1 MRKALKQTILA
12 LLVAVPIAGQAQT
25 DNTAQDWV
33 EVKDAGTSVFISLGG
48 TVIPYKEVTL
58 AAQIPGRVQSIAGIE
73 GDAFDAGAELVT
85 IGDTEI
91 MAQRNAALAA
101 LANAEADMRNA
112 DVQYNREL
120 WAPRTKQAMG
130 GMGMPNLFD
139 DMFSRPMQDMV
150 GDYDNDAARSADLY
164 SSRTRIQQAR
174 NAILQAQSQIQ
185 ALDAKL
191 RDARSVAPFV
201 GVITHKHVEVG
212 DTVQP
217 GQPLLSYAD
226 VEFLQVVVDVPSRVA
241 PNLTQG
247 QMLEAELDVNN
258 ERVPV
263 RVAQVF
269 PMADLVRHTVKV
281 KFDLP
286 QGVSRPGMYIKVLI
300 PDNTVSS
307 GGMVK
312 IPVSAVRFNGSLPG
326 VYVKGESGRPQLRLV
341 RIGENIGDD
350 YIMVTSGLQAGE
362 MVQRNPGF
370 N

>member
-1 MRKALKQTILA
+1 MRKASLQLLA
-12 LLVAVPIAGQAQT
+12 LLSLIGPLSVVAESNNTNYEWIEVEEAGNAVT
-25 DNTAQDWV
+25 
-33 EVKDAGTSVFISLGG
+33 ISLGG

-58 AAQIPGRVQSIAGIE
+58 AAQIPGRVKTIAGIE
-73 GDAFDAGAELVT
+73 GDSFQSGNELVT
-85 IGDTEI
+85 IDDSELI
-91 MAQRNAALAA
+91 AQRNSALAQ
-101 LANAEADMRNA
+101 LANAEADLRNA

-120 WAPRTKQAMG
+120 WAPRSKQSMG

-139 DMFSRPMQDMV
+139 EMFSRPMQDVV

-174 NAILQAQSQIQ
+174 NAIFQAQSQIQ

-191 RDARSVAPFV
+191 RDARSLAPFT
-201 GVITHKHVEVG
+201 GVITHKYVEVG

-241 PNLTQG
+241 PNLSEG
-247 QMLEAELDVNN
+247 QMLEAELDIDNK
-258 ERVPV
+258 RVPV

-269 PMADLVRHTVKV
+269 PMADLVRHTIKV

-286 QGVSRPGMYIKVLI
+286 QGVSRPGMYIKVRI
-300 PDNTVSS
+300 PDASVSS
-307 GGMVK
+307 TGVVK
-312 IPVSAVRFNGSLPG
+312 IPVSSVRFNGSLPG
-326 VYVKGESGRPQLRLV
+326 VYVKGPDGDPQLRLV
-341 RIGENIGDD
+341 RIGENIGDE
-350 YIMVTSGLQAGE
+350 YIMVISGLQAGDL
-362 MVQRNPGF
+362 VQRNPGF